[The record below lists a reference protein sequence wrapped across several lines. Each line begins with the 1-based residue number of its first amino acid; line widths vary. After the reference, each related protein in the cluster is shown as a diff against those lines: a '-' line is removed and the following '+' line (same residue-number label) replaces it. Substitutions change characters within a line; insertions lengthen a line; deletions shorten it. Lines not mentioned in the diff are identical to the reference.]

1 MADITKYAGYA
12 IHLCEDGYFF
22 ENEGYFAT
30 LEEAKQAIDDRNADE
45 HANEHANDD
54 SDCLD
59 APWWAYR

>member
-30 LEEAKQAIDDRNADE
+30 LEEAKQAIDDLNAD
-45 HANEHANDD
+45 EHANDD